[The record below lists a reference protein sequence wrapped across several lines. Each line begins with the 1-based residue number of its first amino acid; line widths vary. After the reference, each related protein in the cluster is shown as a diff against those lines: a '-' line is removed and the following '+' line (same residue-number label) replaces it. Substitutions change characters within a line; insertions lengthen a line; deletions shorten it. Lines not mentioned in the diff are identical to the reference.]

1 MIMHLKAQHIF
12 LSAVLLAG
20 AAQAQ
25 ERGRSRH
32 QFGIQVP
39 IWFNAKASFSARPA
53 TNPGPDDGSPVT
65 DRFYDDGFNRVDST
79 GNAVSPAP
87 PANYSFPRTSFFG
100 YVSDA
105 QATSIPGV
113 TPATDPDP
121 ALTGGTL
128 ALHSV
133 AINGG
138 EYTRPFSQKALP
150 GIEFFYR
157 YDWLEKKNWSV
168 DLEAGV
174 SYQHADWEQSGA
186 VGATANVLTDVFGLG
201 GVVLPAGTAPY
212 SGLFANTIP
221 GAPVIGSAPSRTQ
234 TTAPAT
240 VTGQRNLRLDTLHLR
255 LGPSLEWRFSE
266 RWRAQALVGVAFGW
280 SHSRFDFNDSVTVAD
295 PTVPT
300 LNQSGSGS
308 GSRVWVGAYTAARLE
323 RKLFRKWEAHVEVRR
338 IWQES
343 FQQDA
348 GLRSARI
355 DSAKGFGAVI
365 GLSRRF

>member
-1 MIMHLKAQHIF
+1 MNLKAQLIL
-12 LSAVLLAG
+12 LSAILLACG
-20 AAQAQ
+20 AQAQ
-25 ERGRSRH
+25 ERSKSRH
-32 QFGIQVP
+32 QFGVQIPV
-39 IWFNAKASFSARPA
+39 WFNAKASFSARRA
-53 TNPGPDDGSPVT
+53 TNPGPNDGNPAT

-100 YVSDA
+100 YLSDA

-138 EYTRPFSQKALP
+138 EYTRPFSQQPLP

-157 YDWLEKKNWSV
+157 YDWLEKKKWSV
-168 DLEAGV
+168 DLEAGI
-174 SYQHADWEQSGA
+174 SYQHADWEQAGA
-186 VGATANVLTDVFGLG
+186 VGAMANVLTDIFGLG
-201 GVVLPAGTAPY
+201 GVVLPAGMAPF

-221 GAPVIGSAPSRTQ
+221 GAPVIGSTPTRSE
-234 TTAPAT
+234 TTVAAI
-240 VTGQRNLRLDTLHLR
+240 VTGRRNLRVDTVHLR
-255 LGPSLEWRFSE
+255 LGPALEWRFAE
-266 RWRAQALVGVAFGW
+266 RWRAHALAGVALGL
-280 SHSRFDFNDSVTVAD
+280 SRSSFDFTDSTTVAD

-300 LNQSGSGS
+300 LNQAGSGS
-308 GSRVWVGAYTAARLE
+308 GSHLWVGAYTAVRLE
-323 RKLFRKWEAHVEVRR
+323 RQLSEKWEAHAEVRR

-343 FQQDA
+343 YRQDA
-348 GLRSARI
+348 GIRSANI
-355 DSAKGFGAVI
+355 DAAKGLGVVV
-365 GLSRRF
+365 GLSRHF

>member
-1 MIMHLKAQHIF
+1 MNLKAQLIF
-12 LSAVLLAG
+12 LSAVLLVCG
-20 AAQAQ
+20 AQGQ
-25 ERGRSRH
+25 ERSQSRH
-32 QFGIQVP
+32 QFGVQVP
-39 IWFNAKASFSARPA
+39 VWFNAKANFSARRA
-53 TNPGPDDGSPVT
+53 TNPGPNDGNPAT

-100 YVSDA
+100 YTSDA

-121 ALTGGTL
+121 GLTGGTL

-138 EYTRPFSQKALP
+138 EYTRPFSQQPLP

-157 YDWLEKKNWSV
+157 YDWLEKKKWSV

-174 SYQHADWEQSGA
+174 SYQHADWEQAGA
-186 VGATANVLTDVFGLG
+186 VGATADVLTDIFGLG
-201 GVVLPAGTAPY
+201 GVVLPAGTAPF

-221 GAPVIGSAPSRTQ
+221 GAPVIGSTPTRTE
-234 TTAPAT
+234 TTVPAT
-240 VTGQRNLRLDTLHLR
+240 VTGQRNLRVDTLHLR
-255 LGPSLEWRFSE
+255 LGPALEWRFAQ
-266 RWRAQALVGVAFGW
+266 RWRAHALAGAAFGW
-280 SHSRFDFNDSVTVAD
+280 SHSRFDFTDSVTVAD

-300 LNQSGSGS
+300 VSQTGSGS
-308 GSRVWVGAYTAARLE
+308 GGHTWVGVYTAVRLE
-323 RKLFRKWEAHVEVRR
+323 RQLFKKWEAHAEIRR

-343 FQQDA
+343 FHQGA
-348 GLRSARI
+348 GVRSARI
-355 DSAKGFGAVI
+355 DSAKGLGAVI